1 VDVAQRGENAVRT
14 LRVPTVS
21 DDRGIRSLPIPE
33 AMKLGIEDGHISQ
46 PGADIWVNDSGDLS
60 VTPPS
65 SEDLAKWCRRTAR
78 TMPLNSKEQREMLL
92 KASFYELPGDVLFK
106 EGAMYG
112 SDENL
117 RRRLEFM
124 RDRAKHNLTPEQE
137 EFLSERD

>member
-1 VDVAQRGENAVRT
+1 MRT

-33 AMKLGIEDGHISQ
+33 AMRLGIEDGHISQ

-78 TMPLNSKEQREMLL
+78 TMPPNSKEQREMLL
-92 KASFYELPGDVLFK
+92 KASFYEQCRPEARIDLA
-106 EGAMYG
+106 EGTISG
-112 SDENL
+112 PDEAL
-117 RRRLEFM
+117 RNAFM
-124 RDRAKHNLTPEQE
+124 WFRDRAKHNLTPEQE
-137 EFLSERD
+137 EFLSEEA

>member
-1 VDVAQRGENAVRT
+1 MND
-14 LRVPTVS
+14 
-21 DDRGIRSLPIPE
+21 
-33 AMKLGIEDGHISQ
+33 
-46 PGADIWVNDSGDLS
+46 DSGDLS

-137 EFLSERD
+137 EFLSEED

>member
-1 VDVAQRGENAVRT
+1 MTDNQ
-14 LRVPTVS
+14 
-21 DDRGIRSLPIPE
+21 GIKGLPIPE
-33 AMKLGIEDGHISQ
+33 GMELPSEGGHISQ

-78 TMPLNSKEQREMLL
+78 TMPLDSKEQREMLL

-112 SDENL
+112 SYEDL
-117 RRRLEFM
+117 RTRIVWY
-124 RDRAKHNLTPEQE
+124 RDRANRNLTPEQE
-137 EFLSERD
+137 EFLSEEA